1 MPNIVNRRVAL
12 LSGLSGCFL
21 LFGAANASDQA
32 PASPMSQGM
41 DGGGKTIVTPE
52 LLLSNYASKP
62 LSAPAP
68 LWLPDGRNLV
78 MAIESRGDTRSATS
92 WIEKIEIAT
101 GRRERLVAGTD
112 PKVAPDGSAIAFVTT
127 DGKDKQLSVYDF
139 ATRQVRNLVPF
150 PPGMIEVDQT
160 FAWAPD
166 SRSIVFAYRPA
177 AASTGDGKS
186 SAASTVLVV
195 GAPEDVPPDSEIWLV
210 DVATS
215 ARRKIA
221 SDASRLADAAWLPD
235 GTTMVFTSMG
245 SFEYRN
251 DNVTGKIFTVSLV
264 TGEKRDLVTDGGVQ
278 NLRPMVSPGGRVIA
292 FTYDPSNL
300 IFPYYWNVAI
310 LPAGGGAIRQLTRDV
325 FVTSAPIWSQ
335 DGKALY
341 FTCKHAVFTQICSV
355 GTNGV
360 FKRLTNAPRNAASIA
375 VSPRGDRLAW
385 SSEDARGRVE
395 IRTARTDGT
404 DERVVADFNPELDR
418 LALAEV
424 NEISWKS
431 RDGLTI
437 PGLLIK
443 PLNHDRSRKYPLIV
457 DIHGGPVGGVSLRGG
472 ILKTS
477 PLEWQMWAAKG
488 YAVLVPDY
496 RASAVPGWD
505 PILKTRE
512 AQDYNARDMDDV
524 MAGVDDVIAQGIA
537 DPERLA
543 VIGHSAGS
551 ILTNWIIT
559 HSRRFKVAVS
569 YEGWVDW
576 YHGYGSGLRVGGN
589 AIMEWTYKGKP
600 WEVPENY
607 RKNSPSEFVR
617 GVSTPTMFI
626 SADYKGGSGVENLYH
641 HEFMYTAWK
650 KQKVDTQLLIYR
662 GEGHVIQQP
671 GNQRDMLTRILGWI
685 DPYME

>member
-1 MPNIVNRRVAL
+1 MPNIVNRRAAL
-12 LSGLSGCFL
+12 LGGLSGCL
-21 LFGAANASDQA
+21 LFFGTASASDRA
-32 PASPMSQGM
+32 PADPRGQ
-41 DGGGKTIVTPE
+41 DDGGKTIVTPD

-62 LSAPAP
+62 LSTPAP
-68 LWLPDGRNLV
+68 LWLPDGRHLV
-78 MAIESRGDTRSATS
+78 MATESRGDSRSATS
-92 WIEKIEIAT
+92 WIEKIEVAT

-112 PKVAPDGSAIAFVTT
+112 PKVAPDGSAIAFVTN
-127 DGKDKQLSVYDF
+127 DGKNRQLSVYDLS
-139 ATRQVRNLVPF
+139 TRQVRNLVPF
-150 PPGMIEVDQT
+150 PPGMIDVDQT

-166 SRSIVFAYRPA
+166 SRSIAFAYRPA
-177 AASTGDGKS
+177 GTSTSDGTAST
-186 SAASTVLVV
+186 STVLVV
-195 GAPEDVPPDSEIWLV
+195 GASGDVPPDSEIWII
-210 DVATS
+210 DIATS
-215 ARRKIA
+215 ISRKIGT
-221 SDASRLADAAWLPD
+221 DASRLADAAWLPD
-235 GTTMVFTSMG
+235 GNTLVLTSVG

-251 DNVTGKIFTVSLV
+251 DNVTGKIFTVSV
-264 TGEKRDLVTDGGVQ
+264 ATGEKRDLVTDGGVQ
-278 NLRPMVSPGGRVIA
+278 NLRPVPSPDGGLVA

-300 IFPYYWNVAI
+300 IFPYYWNIAT
-310 LPAGGGAIRQLTRDV
+310 LPAAGGAIRQLTRDV
-325 FVTSAPIWSQ
+325 FVTSAPKWSR
-335 DGKALY
+335 DGKTLY
-341 FTCKHAVFTQICSV
+341 FTCKQAVFTQICSA
-355 GTNGV
+355 GTDGA
-360 FKRLTNAPRNAASIA
+360 FRRLTNAPRNAASIA

-385 SSEDARGRVE
+385 SSEDANGRLE

-404 DERVVADFNPELDR
+404 GERVVADFNPELDR

-424 NEISWKS
+424 TEISWKS

-443 PLNHDRSRKYPLIV
+443 PLNHDRNRRYPLIV

-496 RASAVPGWD
+496 RASAVPGWQ
-505 PILKTRE
+505 PIVRTRE

-524 MAGVDDVIAQGIA
+524 MAGVDDAIAQGIA

-559 HSRRFKVAVS
+559 HSNRFKVAVS

-685 DPYME
+685 GTHIE